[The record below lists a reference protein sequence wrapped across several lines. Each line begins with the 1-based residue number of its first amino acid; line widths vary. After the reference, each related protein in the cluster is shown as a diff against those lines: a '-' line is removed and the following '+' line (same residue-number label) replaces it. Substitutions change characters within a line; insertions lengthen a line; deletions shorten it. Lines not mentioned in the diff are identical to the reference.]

1 MRPNLPEKFLE
12 RMHQMLG
19 EEFASFLQSYESQ
32 RQYGLRVNTLK
43 ITCEAF
49 QEICPFPISP
59 IPWIPNGYAY
69 PADVRPSLHPYY
81 RAGLYYL
88 QEPSAMTPAACL
100 PVEPGEAV
108 LDLCAAPG
116 GKATEL
122 AAKLHGEGILVA
134 NDISVSRA
142 RALLRN
148 LELFGAPNLL
158 VTAEVPERLTGY
170 FPQFFHK
177 ILLDAPC
184 SGEGMFR
191 KDESLAADWSPE
203 KSSNLARI
211 QQGLIRNA
219 VDMLQ
224 PGGMLLYST
233 CTFAPLENECVIAD
247 LLAHRSDVQLL
258 SLPDFPGF
266 SPGVPDWADGNPQL
280 SKCVR
285 IWPHKMSGEGHF
297 LALLKKDG
305 QSQPLPIS
313 RKKPQID
320 KSSLKLLQDFFQDVR
335 VPFNFQTVEI
345 RGEKAYALPQTDFSS
360 LRGLHFL
367 RHGLYLGDLKKNRFE
382 PSQPLALSLGKD
394 GYTSCLRL
402 SPEDQRLTRYL
413 HGETVC
419 VSPGETASPK
429 GWQLVCVGNYPI
441 GWGKLVNQTLKNKY
455 PPGWRI

>member
-1 MRPNLPEKFLE
+1 
-12 RMHQMLG
+12 MLG

-100 PVEPGEAV
+100 PVEPGEAI

-211 QQGLIRNA
+211 QQANRSRGYAAAWGCSCTSI
-219 VDMLQ
+219 
-224 PGGMLLYST
+224 

-320 KSSLKLLQDFFQDVR
+320 KSSLNFSGLFQDVR
-335 VPFNFQTVEI
+335 VPSTSRPEI
-345 RGEKAYALPQTDFSS
+345 RGEKVYALPQTDFSS
-360 LRGLHFL
+360 LRGLQP
-367 RHGLYLGDLKKNRFE
+367 RHGLYLE
-382 PSQPLALSLGKD
+382 
-394 GYTSCLRL
+394 
-402 SPEDQRLTRYL
+402 
-413 HGETVC
+413 
-419 VSPGETASPK
+419 
-429 GWQLVCVGNYPI
+429 I
-441 GWGKLVNQTLKNKY
+441 
-455 PPGWRI
+455 